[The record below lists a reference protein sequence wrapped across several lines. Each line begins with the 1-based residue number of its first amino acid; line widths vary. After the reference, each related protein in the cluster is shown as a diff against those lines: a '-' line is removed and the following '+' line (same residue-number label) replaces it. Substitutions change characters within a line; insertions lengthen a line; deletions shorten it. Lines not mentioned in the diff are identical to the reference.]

1 MSANFN
7 HKVFNFEIVPPPE
20 IWSKVAEQLDEEF
33 KTDEIH
39 LSQKMHDYEINPPA
53 SVFENLLFAIN
64 KDLRDDSTKDIKDES
79 PQKVFKLPVKRLVI
93 AAAAIGIIAVTL
105 FYLAKPDLSSE
116 STNPTAEVTV
126 PSSDSIT
133 SRPSTAGNVN
143 DATAQPNQENVA
155 LVNPDKRVDKKPIFS
170 STRITR
176 NVRNTRYASLA
187 SLLQTNSRR
196 SISVFAP
203 PICDGDG
210 NIIMDEDLVSAPD
223 ENYIIVTSPNGEQT
237 KMSRKF
243 LKVLTIMNGGSQ
255 NVFFNTE
262 SFLFR
267 ARVEEWRSKL
277 LQQASYIP
285 TANNFLDIVDL
296 KEMLQEN

>member
-1 MSANFN
+1 MSGNFN
-7 HKVFNFEIVPPPE
+7 HKIFNFELIPPPE
-20 IWSKVAEQLDEEF
+20 VWSKVADQLDEEF
-33 KTDEIH
+33 KTDDIH
-39 LSQKMHDYEINPPA
+39 LSQKLHDYEINPPA
-53 SVFENLLFAIN
+53 LGFENLLVAIN
-64 KDLRDDSTKDIKDES
+64 KDIRDEKDILRNES
-79 PQKVFKLPVKRLVI
+79 TPRAFKLPVKRLAM
-93 AAAAIGIIAVTL
+93 AAIAIGIIVITL
-105 FYLAKPDLSSE
+105 FYLAGPDLS
-116 STNPTAEVTV
+116 TASIDPAVEATV
-126 PSSDSIT
+126 PSSDST
-133 SRPSTAGNVN
+133 ASRPPATETEIAETPQTNQGNRTL
-143 DATAQPNQENVA
+143 ATA
-155 LVNPDKRVDKKPIFS
+155 DKRVDKKPIFS

-187 SLLQTNSRR
+187 SLLQTNARR

-210 NIIMDEDLVSAPD
+210 NIILDEDLVSAPD
-223 ENYIIVTSPNGEQT
+223 DNYIIVTSPNGEQT

-255 NVFFNTE
+255 NVFFDTE